1 MNADYTRLPPKER
14 VAFIERDEEAVV
26 VPFSTLREKK
36 VVRVEIGGRKLL
48 VRWRPGLASSL
59 DEAEIAA
66 GRDTGAVEVRQ
77 GGRLVSFDQP
87 FWFAV
92 AAFRPD
98 IRIVR

>member
-1 MNADYTRLPPKER
+1 
-14 VAFIERDEEAVV
+14 
-26 VPFSTLREKK
+26 
-36 VVRVEIGGRKLL
+36 
-48 VRWRPGLASSL
+48 LASSL

>member
-1 MNADYTRLPPKER
+1 
-14 VAFIERDEEAVV
+14 V
-26 VPFSTLREKK
+26 
-36 VVRVEIGGRKLL
+36 
-48 VRWRPGLASSL
+48 ASSL

-66 GRDTGAVEVRQ
+66 GRETGAAEVRE

-98 IRIVR
+98 ARIVR